1 MEKFK
6 WMYLLVLVSGLILG
20 GCSSE
25 NDIIDNIDKEPDID
39 NTDKKPD
46 IDFSKLTWTKRII
59 SSQIEAG
66 SNTDINTRGAS
77 EIGWNGNPSGVLPT
91 NNINYYINVYDG
103 EKVEDFGLELTH
115 ENNDIIY
122 YTSFGEDSSGNPLV
136 FIKTDPNLPNDYEN
150 VLWFEVGEKQDD
162 IPSERLFF
170 FTTVNM
176 AGKDIDDSI
185 ILLKTTGEV
194 GETDIYY
201 GGNGY
206 REYGD
211 KLFTTEGL
219 YFVKNSEYSEDN
231 KKIDLYY
238 KESRTGDSMLAD
250 ENKIKMRRLTG
261 VITIYTIVID
271 HYEGEVP
278 INIEG
283 IDGTSNEDAI
293 TKTNTAL
300 QTAFTN
306 LTQKPEDFFSS
317 EELAA
322 NDNALSNF
330 IANQFDKGYSI
341 NDYFIRKKVLENYP
355 VEYNFLKG
363 EVNRQGTKGFLY
375 LCNLDFPAW
384 MDEISSFHW
393 GSTGEN
399 QNIYGISSSCDN
411 YPFLPVGN
419 GLILNQN
426 NPLII
431 FMGMSKPNTEDVT
444 YNPPSHLLQVKITPK
459 DRMEIKPN
467 ISHNIY
473 VVFTIKDMVQMLV
486 KAQMNDAVG
495 TPQTRSALEEPV
507 LELPSNRLIFK

>member
-46 IDFSKLTWTKRII
+46 IDFSKLTWTKRTI

-77 EIGWNGNPSGVLPT
+77 EIGWDGNPSGVLPT

-103 EKVEDFGLELTH
+103 NDNKVEDTVLELTH
-115 ENNDIIY
+115 ENNNIIY
-122 YTSFGEDSSGNPLV
+122 YTSFGEDSSGNPLA
-136 FIKTDPNLPNDYEN
+136 FIKNDYGDM
-150 VLWFEVGEKQDD
+150 LWFEVGEKQDEV
-162 IPSERLFF
+162 PNGELFF
-170 FTTVNM
+170 VTTVNM
-176 AGKDIDDSI
+176 ASTDINNSI
-185 ILLKTTGEV
+185 IPLKTTGEV
-194 GETDIYY
+194 GENDIYY
-201 GGNGY
+201 GGRGY

-238 KESRTGDSMLAD
+238 KDSRTGYSTLAD
-250 ENKIKMRRLTG
+250 ENKIKMKRLTG

-271 HYEGEVP
+271 HYEGQVP

-283 IDGTSNEDAI
+283 IDGTSTVDAI
-293 TKTNTAL
+293 NKTNTAL
-300 QTAFTN
+300 QEAFTK
-306 LTQKPEDFFSS
+306 LTQKPGDFFSS

-330 IANQFDKGYSI
+330 IANQFDTEYRI

-363 EVNRQGTKGFLY
+363 EVNYQGTKGHLY

-384 MDEISSFHW
+384 MDEVSSFHW
-393 GSTGEN
+393 GSTSEN
-399 QNIYGISSSCDN
+399 QIIHGISSSCDN

-419 GLILNQN
+419 GLILDQN
-426 NPLII
+426 TPLII
-431 FMGMSKPNTEDVT
+431 FMGMSKPNTEGGVT
-444 YNPPSHLLQVKITPK
+444 YNPPSHLLQVKIMPK
-459 DRMEIKPN
+459 ERMEIKSN
-467 ISHNIY
+467 ISHNMY

-486 KAQMNDAVG
+486 KAQMHDAVG
-495 TPQTRSALEEPV
+495 TPRTRSALEEPV